1 MKASIKTIMDGVVH
15 DNRQVINENGGNVAE
30 YLITDTEAQ
39 DQGWLEFMT
48 DEEAE
53 EYEKASAERREEIR
67 NDIRN
72 WINENYN
79 YNLRSE
85 ELLEKWIVVQIL
97 DAEPTD
103 AIRVTRRS
111 NFEKMNFCNAYGNY
125 GVQVD
130 CNNAGCYSFNNTESQ
145 IFDDFYS
152 EASKEFGFTED
163 DLDRLELTHREFYEM
178 LIEPVDSVAYKIMK
192 DEFEDWDAI
201 IDFFNQWREENE
213 THTEVTGWT
222 FHDSHNFRTVISEC
236 DFGEPD
242 CVELDEEDQIEIL
255 LQMPETA
262 PHIDGTNA
270 SEETEDYIFHFDRWA
285 TNPWFCCVERK

>member
-15 DNRQVINENGGNVAE
+15 DNREVIKENGGNVAE

-39 DQGWLEFMT
+39 DQGWLWFMT

-53 EYEKASAERREEIR
+53 EYENASAERREEMR
-67 NDIRN
+67 TDIRN

-79 YNLRSE
+79 YTLRSE

-97 DAEPTD
+97 DADPTD

-111 NFEKMNFCNAYGNY
+111 NFEKMSFCNAYGNY

-130 CNNAGCYSFNNTESQ
+130 CNNAGCYTFSNSESS
-145 IFDDFYS
+145 IFLDFSKKLYGAFPGS
-152 EASKEFGFTED
+152 EAIVDENEMTDKELAECFIDSYSHKSLKDMFGEEFGKM
-163 DLDRLELTHREFYEM
+163 LE
-178 LIEPVDSVAYKIMK
+178 
-192 DEFEDWDAI
+192 
-201 IDFFNQWREENE
+201 FFNAFRKENE

>member
-15 DNRQVINENGGNVAE
+15 DNREVIKENGGNVAE

-39 DQGWLEFMT
+39 DQGWLWFMT

-53 EYEKASAERREEIR
+53 EYENASAERREEIR

-85 ELLEKWIVVQIL
+85 ELLEKWIVVRMPYA
-97 DAEPTD
+97 DPD
-103 AIRVTRRS
+103 DSIRVTKRE
-111 NFEKMNFCNAYGNY
+111 NFDKMNFCDAYGDY
-125 GVQVD
+125 GHEVG
-130 CNNAGCYSFNNTESQ
+130 CCNAGCYSLDNSDSSFISDLESFIKDKFNLEGEFSY
-145 IFDDFYS
+145 DDY
-152 EASKEFGFTED
+152 KEQQEQG
-163 DLDRLELTHREFYEM
+163 
-178 LIEPVDSVAYKIMK
+178 
-192 DEFEDWDAI
+192 
-201 IDFFNQWREENE
+201 IDTDQPLFVEIDKVVKKWISENE

-222 FHDSHNFRTVISEC
+222 YHDSHNFRTIVSEC
-236 DFGEPD
+236 EFGEPD
-242 CVELDEEDQIEIL
+242 CVELEEEEQIEIL